1 VATYCSAA
9 GRVAECTATASNV
22 VPEQDFPV
30 VSHPHAAAVVT
41 MAVGQGQGQGQ
52 GQDMPCP

>member
-1 VATYCSAA
+1 MATYCSAA
-9 GRVAECTATASNV
+9 GRVAECTVTASNV

-30 VSHPHAAAVVT
+30 VSHPHAAAVVM
-41 MAVGQGQGQGQ
+41 MAVGQGQGQ